1 MGRPAIKI
9 EIDDE
14 NISDT
19 KQFYAGPQVRL
30 ATATDVVFLPN
41 RRLLVSHL
49 AGQTLHLVQ
58 RRRFSDEYRVLD
70 TIITQAAGQPTIN
83 DLLSYNGKGVV
94 AVSNCRVPSVSL
106 YRVGRS
112 SLTFLREIEIAQKKP
127 GFCHGVEFTPDG
139 RHICI
144 VNSGGSCRVRIHE
157 VESGDEV
164 FTFEIDG
171 WRPKDATYLDNDH
184 VILPLCDGSPTSE
197 AGEQY
202 NSRIAVVRL
211 DLPNRRYQ
219 IVAYSDIVGAHVD
232 GVFHHDGEVAV
243 ADQTNDLVRFYKVDR
258 RSIEEVSTVSG
269 IDFPHGVCFD
279 RHQVGVTSYG
289 DSSLNI
295 FPRGT
300 THFEPEITTTLGRDP
315 VVSAR
320 FEAQRRAFAEAVEA
334 AEAEPVE
341 RNVKE
346 KVSV

>member
-1 MGRPAIKI
+1 MGSASVKLIV
-9 EIDDE
+9 DDE
-14 NISDT
+14 NISGT
-19 KQFYAGPQVRL
+19 QQMHAGPQIRL
-30 ATATDVVFLPN
+30 ATATDVAFLPH

-58 RRRFSDEYRVLD
+58 RRRRSDEYRVLD
-70 TIITQAAGQPTIN
+70 TVITQATGQPTIN

-112 SLTFLREIEIAQKKP
+112 TLEFMREIEISQPGP

-164 FTFEIDG
+164 FTFALEG
-171 WRPKDATYLDNDH
+171 WRPKDATFLDDRH
-184 VILPLCDGSPTSE
+184 VILPLCDGSPTRQP
-197 AGEQY
+197 AEQY
-202 NSRIAVVRL
+202 NSRIAVVRVDFAQKSHQMVAFA
-211 DLPNRRYQ
+211 DLP
-219 IVAYSDIVGAHVD
+219 GAHVD
-232 GVFHHDGEVAV
+232 GVYFFEGEVAV

-279 RHQVGVTSYG
+279 RHKVGVTSYG

-300 THFEPEITTTLGRDP
+300 THFAPDITTTLGRDP
-315 VVSAR
+315 VVSVK
-320 FEAQRRAFAEAVEA
+320 FEEQVAAFARELELADA
-334 AEAEPVE
+334 
-341 RNVKE
+341 
-346 KVSV
+346 